1 MPTATWDEWFVT
13 DEIEG
18 AEPDSVAIWYLG
30 CNGFVLRSAETT
42 IYIDPYFGTGVP
54 KYVTRMI
61 PVPID
66 PETVTECD
74 AVLASH
80 EHLDHMHPPSFEPL
94 LGDGV
99 SVYGAEA
106 CFENPEY
113 DGPLPAA
120 ENRRVVSPGDAFS
133 VGDFDVHV
141 RGANDTD
148 AEGDVSYVVEHEA
161 GTLLHAGDS
170 GPAEEF
176 HEIGEAFDIDVGALA
191 MGTTG
196 NIYWPAEDEA
206 RPTTWYMNEN
216 EVVEVA
222 NALQLD
228 RLLPTHY
235 DMWKGVG
242 ADPTVLHNHAAS
254 FRYPRSIEC
263 VEVGDRVDVDSPGI
277 VPHHHLR

>member
-18 AEPDSVAIWYLG
+18 ETPDGVAIWYLG

-42 IYIDPYFGTGVP
+42 MYVDPYFGTGVP

-66 PETVTECD
+66 PETVTACD
-74 AVLASH
+74 AVLVTH
-80 EHLDHMHPPSFEPL
+80 EHLDHMHPPSFEPM
-94 LGDGV
+94 LGDGTAV
-99 SVYGAEA
+99 HATA
-106 CFENPEY
+106 PCFENPEY
-113 DGPLPAA
+113 DGDLPPAGT
-120 ENRRVVSPGDAFS
+120 RRVVSPGDSFA

-148 AEGDVSYVVEHEA
+148 AAGDVSYVVEHEA
-161 GTLLHAGDS
+161 GTFFHGGDS
-170 GPAEEF
+170 GPAEAF
-176 HEIGEAFDIDVGALA
+176 HDVGAAFDIDVGALA

-196 NIYWPAEDEA
+196 NVYWPDDDEA
-206 RPTTWYMNEN
+206 RPTTWYMDEN
-216 EVVEVA
+216 EVIETA
-222 NALQLD
+222 NALELD

-242 ADPTVLHNHAAS
+242 ADPAALHDHAAS
-254 FRYPRSIEC
+254 FRYPRSIES
-263 VEVGDRVDVDSPGI
+263 VTVGDRVDVDDYGI
-277 VPHHHLR
+277 VPPHHLR